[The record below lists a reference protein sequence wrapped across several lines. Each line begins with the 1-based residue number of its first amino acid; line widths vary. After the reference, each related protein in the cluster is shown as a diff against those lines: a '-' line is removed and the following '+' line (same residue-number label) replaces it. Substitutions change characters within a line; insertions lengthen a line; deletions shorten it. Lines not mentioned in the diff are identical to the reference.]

1 MLKENK
7 FGRGSLISIISESKS
22 KISKNDIDFE
32 IVVDDLKKTKE
43 SFVKKSNKKEWI
55 EKVVK
60 PYKKIFNT
68 SQVPKWLLSYYQFLM
83 HPEKNKIA
91 SLLEGS
97 LLLSELKGDPYD
109 DELLVYSWLNSIFS
123 LHNSNMIDENGDVL
137 MLPKEIEN
145 SYKEWVECY
154 HEFNDSRRK
163 LQIKENNFYNEIL
176 KNKDLVD
183 LIEFLHKKRGC
194 DLLDVCVFEVVY
206 SLKNKKIIINDYLQ
220 TSIKRGSEFFIAE
233 INLTPFHVEFEE
245 KLFDRLISL
254 TDEQELK
261 EEFLSI
267 VKEKVDEWILSTTN
281 SIIENRLFP
290 NIREFKNQSTTS
302 ELYTDDQLLQMI
314 NRSSL
319 ISNFFRS
326 ASSQSEKERCISLI
340 KKVIQS

>member
-7 FGRGSLISIISESKS
+7 FGRGSLISSISESKS

-32 IVVDDLKKTKE
+32 IVVDDFKKTKE
-43 SFVKKSNKKEWI
+43 SFVKKSNKKEWV

-109 DELLVYSWLNSIFS
+109 DE
-123 LHNSNMIDENGDVL
+123 NGDVL

-145 SYKEWVECY
+145 SYKELVECY
-154 HEFNDSRRK
+154 YEFNESRRK

-183 LIEFLHKKRGC
+183 LIEFLHKKREI

-233 INLTPFHVEFEE
+233 INLTPFHGEFEE

-254 TDEQELK
+254 TDESEFK

-267 VKEKVDEWILSTTN
+267 VKEKVDEWILYTTN

-290 NIREFKNQSTTS
+290 NIRDFKNQSTTS

>member
-1 MLKENK
+1 M
-7 FGRGSLISIISESKS
+7 
-22 KISKNDIDFE
+22 
-32 IVVDDLKKTKE
+32 
-43 SFVKKSNKKEWI
+43 
-55 EKVVK
+55 
-60 PYKKIFNT
+60 
-68 SQVPKWLLSYYQFLM
+68 
-83 HPEKNKIA
+83 
-91 SLLEGS
+91 
-97 LLLSELKGDPYD
+97 
-109 DELLVYSWLNSIFS
+109 
-123 LHNSNMIDENGDVL
+123 
-137 MLPKEIEN
+137 
-145 SYKEWVECY
+145 
-154 HEFNDSRRK
+154 
-163 LQIKENNFYNEIL
+163 
-176 KNKDLVD
+176 
-183 LIEFLHKKRGC
+183 
-194 DLLDVCVFEVVY
+194 LDVCVFEVVY